1 MAYDLTQSSEDQ
13 VGACS
18 FPLTSDLHS
27 SLLVLQTLSPPREN
41 QKSNMGSPER
51 PRSPSAMLKRSFS
64 TPDTARL
71 QKQAAEDS
79 QGQQSSTGE
88 KKRNK
93 LGYHRT
99 SIACSMSDFL
109 DGLCASSCAN
119 MEVEGHC
126 RRRKIRCIA
135 SPDVPNRCVN
145 CIRLKKECSFYPVDQ
160 QPGTDTRPKAPPRQ
174 AGGPNASSAS
184 SSPAVG
190 TGSPAGTPSCMMGGG
205 VTLSGSQGATADYF
219 SSDASGKCPTVR
231 RGFLT
236 NALSYAVSPNGMPA
250 GNQYTFANQ
259 PTSGWVSTDM
269 NSASVSKPED
279 MAMPW
284 HAYPTESPISG
295 QFSPYTQTSSA
306 SITWTSGTSE
316 AGSHDDMAWGEF
328 PTPMRSLSYSG
339 ESGGSHSQAPF
350 IQMTQ
355 AQAYERRQSNFS
367 DAYPPFPTT
376 MAGGNPMTAVSTP
389 TQMLPGA
396 PFVSGVNPWQSQQ
409 LLAAQ
414 GSTPDW
420 QYATTDGNQAMLME
434 DQRMAPG
441 VTQAPSGVY
450 YST

>member
-1 MAYDLTQSSEDQ
+1 M
-13 VGACS
+13 
-18 FPLTSDLHS
+18 
-27 SLLVLQTLSPPREN
+27 SLI
-41 QKSNMGSPER
+41 
-51 PRSPSAMLKRSFS
+51 AAS
-64 TPDTARL
+64 TAF
-71 QKQAAEDS
+71 
-79 QGQQSSTGE
+79 G
-88 KKRNK
+88 
-93 LGYHRT
+93 
-99 SIACSMSDFL
+99 
-109 DGLCASSCAN
+109 
-119 MEVEGHC
+119 
-126 RRRKIRCIA
+126 
-135 SPDVPNRCVN
+135 
-145 CIRLKKECSFYPVDQ
+145 LKKECSFYPVDQ
-160 QPGTDTRPKAPPRQ
+160 QPGTDTRPKAPSRQ

-190 TGSPAGTPSCMMGGG
+190 TGSPAGTPSCMIGSG
-205 VTLSGSQGATADYF
+205 VTLSGSQGANADYF
-219 SSDASGKCPTVR
+219 SSDAS
-231 RGFLT
+231 
-236 NALSYAVSPNGMPA
+236 VSPNGMPA

-259 PTSGWVSTDM
+259 PTSGWVSTDV

-284 HAYPTESPISG
+284 HAYPTESPVSG

-350 IQMTQ
+350 IQMTP

-367 DAYPPFPTT
+367 DVYPPFPTT

-389 TQMLPGA
+389 TQMPPGA
-396 PFVSGVNPWQSQQ
+396 PFVPGVNPWQSQQ

>member
-1 MAYDLTQSSEDQ
+1 
-13 VGACS
+13 
-18 FPLTSDLHS
+18 
-27 SLLVLQTLSPPREN
+27 
-41 QKSNMGSPER
+41 MGSPER
-51 PRSPSAMLKRSFS
+51 PRSPSAVLKRSFS

-79 QGQQSSTGE
+79 QGQQSSAGE

-99 SIACSMSDFL
+99 SIACS
-109 DGLCASSCAN
+109 
-119 MEVEGHC
+119 HC

-190 TGSPAGTPSCMMGGG
+190 TGSPAGTPSCMMGSG

-219 SSDASGKCPTVR
+219 SSDAS
-231 RGFLT
+231 
-236 NALSYAVSPNGMPA
+236 VSPNGMPA

>member
-1 MAYDLTQSSEDQ
+1 MAYDLTQSSED
-13 VGACS
+13 
-18 FPLTSDLHS
+18 
-27 SLLVLQTLSPPREN
+27 QTLSPPREN

-51 PRSPSAMLKRSFS
+51 PRSPSAVLKRSFS

-79 QGQQSSTGE
+79 QGQQSSAGE

-99 SIACSMSDFL
+99 SIACS
-109 DGLCASSCAN
+109 
-119 MEVEGHC
+119 HC

-190 TGSPAGTPSCMMGGG
+190 TGSPAGTPSCMMGSG

-219 SSDASGKCPTVR
+219 SSDAS
-231 RGFLT
+231 
-236 NALSYAVSPNGMPA
+236 VSPNGMPA